1 MELKERPQI
10 LGLITINGADSEYVK
25 YTYDQII
32 GLLKYTESQS
42 DTNNI
47 IIHGYG
53 NIGGDEKVIMF
64 PKNSVV
70 SYMKC

>member
-1 MELKERPQI
+1 MEEHSQI
-10 LGLITINGADSEYVK
+10 LGLITTNGINSEYVK

-32 GLLKYTESQS
+32 DLLKYAENRSNI
-42 DTNNI
+42 TNI
-47 IIHGYG
+47 VIHGYG
-53 NIGGDEKVIMF
+53 NIGGDEKVIIF

>member
-1 MELKERPQI
+1 MEEHSQI
-10 LGLITINGADSEYVK
+10 LGLISINGINSEYVK

-32 GLLKYTESQS
+32 DLLKYAESQS
-42 DTNNI
+42 DINNI

-53 NIGGDEKVIMF
+53 NIGGDEKVIIF
-64 PKNSVV
+64 PKNSVI